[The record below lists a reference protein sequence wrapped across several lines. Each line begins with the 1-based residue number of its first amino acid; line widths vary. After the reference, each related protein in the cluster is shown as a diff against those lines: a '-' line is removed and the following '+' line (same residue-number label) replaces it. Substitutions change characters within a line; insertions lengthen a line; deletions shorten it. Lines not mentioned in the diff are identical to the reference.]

1 MAVAPTP
8 YSRVMR
14 KSMMK
19 VKAVFP
25 MLSLSVS
32 MVLLHGQSVNTR
44 QSACGYENSVSRQ
57 SKQLLITLVP
67 SLKPNHKPQLLDTS
81 WWLLRNLKVFVID
94 LSSAIAPAILLT
106 RGSFACSLPLLFIA
120 DLNGLSISV
129 KQLEWVY
136 FELFYGKQ
144 CIVQLSPV
152 SVIDN
157 TVSGISHR

>member
-1 MAVAPTP
+1 
-8 YSRVMR
+8 MR

-67 SLKPNHKPQLLDTS
+67 SLKPNHKPQLLDTC
-81 WWLLRNLKVFVID
+81 WWLLRNLKD

-106 RGSFACSLPLLFIA
+106 RGNFACSLPLLFIA
-120 DLNGLSISV
+120 DLKGLSISV
-129 KQLEWVY
+129 KRLEWVY
-136 FELFYGKQ
+136 FQLFYGKPCIVQ
-144 CIVQLSPV
+144 LSQVSVIVQLSPV

-157 TVSGISHR
+157 TVSGISHT